1 MLLFLDFDGVLH
13 PYPCSDS
20 EYFCWM
26 DNLESI
32 LQFFPNTEVVISS
45 SWREHYSFAALKQL
59 FPKTIQKQIIDVT
72 PVVAESSYA
81 EGGRE
86 IEIIQWL
93 KQQGREQGNWIA
105 VDDNINLFDQ
115 FMQNVIECDSMTGLD
130 DDCAQQLWSILN
142 STSQLGKSNAR
153 YI

>member
-32 LQFFPNTEVVISS
+32 LHFFPNTEVVISS
-45 SWREHYSFAALKQL
+45 SWREHYSISALKQL
-59 FPKTIQKQIIDVT
+59 FPKSIQKQIIDVT
-72 PVVAESSYA
+72 PTIIESSYA

-93 KQQGREQGNWIA
+93 KYQGREQENWIA
-105 VDDNINLFDQ
+105 LDDNINLFDQ

-130 DDCAQQLWSILN
+130 DDCVQKLWIKLN
-142 STSQLGKSNAR
+142 SASQLGKSH
-153 YI
+153 I